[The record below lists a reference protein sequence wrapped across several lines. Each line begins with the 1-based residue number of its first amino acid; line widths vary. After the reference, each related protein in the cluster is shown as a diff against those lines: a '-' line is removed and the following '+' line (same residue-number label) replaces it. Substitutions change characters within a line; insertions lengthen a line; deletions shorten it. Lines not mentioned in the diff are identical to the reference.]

1 MKTKLTFSKSK
12 SLTPSNYRLT
22 RATPVKRDKFLKVR
36 EPGGDYIMKGIGD
49 YFSNEQFDD
58 IASKTHNEVTV
69 NIQ

>member
-1 MKTKLTFSKSK
+1 MIKLTFSKPK

-36 EPGGDYIMKGIGD
+36 EPGGGYIMKGIGD
-49 YFSNEQFDD
+49 YFSNEQFDS
-58 IASKTHNEVTV
+58 IASSSKHEVTV